1 MTNTIK
7 RTVSGV
13 GFVAVIVVSLLFSKF
28 LFAALMMFI
37 EVVMMAE
44 FYRMTVGKQFILSQ
58 ILTVFSALVLF
69 ILVFLIKAY
78 SLPLKYLAIS
88 MLPVFVVMANS
99 LYTKDKSE
107 FWKHS
112 HIYSGLLY
120 IAIPVSLL
128 NVIVFHNG
136 QFNGLML
143 LSLFI
148 IIWASDVGAF
158 VFGITMGKNGK
169 KLFPQVSP
177 NKSWAGFFGGM
188 LSSVLAAVI
197 LNLVGWLDF
206 SIIYCIGMALVMD
219 IAGVYGDLYES
230 QWKRCFDIKDSG
242 NIIPGHGGLLDRFD
256 SSLMAIP
263 ASLIYMIILNLM

>member
-88 MLPVFVVMANS
+88 MLPIFVVMANS

-112 HIYSGLLY
+112 HI
-120 IAIPVSLL
+120 
-128 NVIVFHNG
+128 
-136 QFNGLML
+136 
-143 LSLFI
+143 
-148 IIWASDVGAF
+148 
-158 VFGITMGKNGK
+158 
-169 KLFPQVSP
+169 
-177 NKSWAGFFGGM
+177 
-188 LSSVLAAVI
+188 
-197 LNLVGWLDF
+197 
-206 SIIYCIGMALVMD
+206 
-219 IAGVYGDLYES
+219 
-230 QWKRCFDIKDSG
+230 
-242 NIIPGHGGLLDRFD
+242 
-256 SSLMAIP
+256 
-263 ASLIYMIILNLM
+263 

>member
-88 MLPVFVVMANS
+88 MLPIFVVMANS

>member
-88 MLPVFVVMANS
+88 MLPIFVVMANS

-158 VFGITMGKNGK
+158 VFGITMGKK
-169 KLFPQVSP
+169 
-177 NKSWAGFFGGM
+177 W
-188 LSSVLAAVI
+188 
-197 LNLVGWLDF
+197 
-206 SIIYCIGMALVMD
+206 
-219 IAGVYGDLYES
+219 
-230 QWKRCFDIKDSG
+230 
-242 NIIPGHGGLLDRFD
+242 
-256 SSLMAIP
+256 
-263 ASLIYMIILNLM
+263 

>member
-88 MLPVFVVMANS
+88 MLPIFVVMANS

-256 SSLMAIP
+256 SSLMAIR